1 MASLSKNASA
11 QARTYARKH
20 TQADGQIENII
31 PQWPIIWEV
40 AYFWH
45 APLGVHSAIRRHQP
59 PHRTVLGQ
67 VDSFVQCEVVDL
79 LCDTL

>member
-1 MASLSKNASA
+1 MYMVWPTLESRTAKDHIRSDRGTPHTMASLSKNASA

-40 AYFWH
+40 ASFL
-45 APLGVHSAIRRHQP
+45 ACTTRSA
-59 PHRTVLGQ
+59 
-67 VDSFVQCEVVDL
+67 
-79 LCDTL
+79 